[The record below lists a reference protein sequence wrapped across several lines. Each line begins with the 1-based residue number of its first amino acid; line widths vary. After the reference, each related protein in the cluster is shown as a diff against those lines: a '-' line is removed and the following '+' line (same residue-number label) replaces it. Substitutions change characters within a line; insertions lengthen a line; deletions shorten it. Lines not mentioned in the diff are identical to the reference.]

1 MAQRNIQPEIRR
13 RVLRRRSWP
22 VLTWGGIALL
32 WSLYLLV
39 LLAFLA
45 HENYP
50 DISFVA
56 AAMLAATAL
65 LRRIGSCG
73 VVLLPDSM
81 RVENLIRFYR
91 IPYACVRDV
100 HVAPTGG
107 LEIETLQGEVVRGFA
122 FGGSFVDAFFK
133 TSERA
138 AVEIGGRVAPARDL
152 SV

>member
-1 MAQRNIQPEIRR
+1 M
-13 RVLRRRSWP
+13 
-22 VLTWGGIALL
+22 
-32 WSLYLLV
+32 
-39 LLAFLA
+39 
-45 HENYP
+45 
-50 DISFVA
+50 
-56 AAMLAATAL
+56 
-65 LRRIGSCG
+65 
-73 VVLLPDSM
+73 LLPDSM

-100 HVAPTGG
+100 RVAPTGG

-152 SV
+152 SVVKESELTYGIRRCWSSDIPFGLAALFAVVGALAATR